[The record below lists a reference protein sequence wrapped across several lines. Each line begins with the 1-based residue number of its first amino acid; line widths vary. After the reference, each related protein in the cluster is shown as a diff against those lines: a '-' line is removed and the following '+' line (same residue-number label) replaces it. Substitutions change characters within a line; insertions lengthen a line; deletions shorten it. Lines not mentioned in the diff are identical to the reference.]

1 LKWQTSE
8 RQKQLSTLFFIK
20 MKTKSITIVS
30 ILFMSFLLFM
40 SVNKFQ
46 DTETFEGTFDGK
58 EDYGYNFI
66 GTNGDGDEYTMTF
79 QQVDAKVLEAYNLD
93 SDDLIGTHFEVT
105 YKTKKVV
112 TKDEDGFEEENETL
126 TIVALKQL

>member
-1 LKWQTSE
+1 
-8 RQKQLSTLFFIK
+8 
-20 MKTKSITIVS
+20 MKTKSINIIGVLFVS
-30 ILFMSFLLFM
+30 VLLLM
-40 SVNKFQ
+40 SVNKLQ

-66 GTNGDGDEYTMTF
+66 GKDSDGDEYTMTY
-79 QQVDAKVLEAYNLD
+79 QQVEAKVLEAYNLD